1 LKQNGCPL
9 ALAPTNLPM
18 TVVAVN
24 GGSGLRQRLTDM
36 GIIAGTQIV
45 LVNSRTTGP
54 VIVDVK
60 GSRLALGR
68 GVAHHILVDPE
79 KPARQD

>member
-1 LKQNGCPL
+1 M
-9 ALAPTNLPM
+9 NLPM
-18 TVVAVN
+18 TVVAIN
-24 GGSGLRQRLTDM
+24 AGSGLKQRLTDI
-36 GIIAGTQIV
+36 GIIAGEQIV

-79 KPARQD
+79 QPGRQA